1 MFVFTKNRII
11 DLRFVLLVISFSF
24 GFGQGFLQTSN
35 TSIVDGNG
43 NKVVLRGVALGGWL
57 VPEGYMFQIPG
68 SGSPTTIR
76 EKIVSL
82 VGEESTNEFYEK
94 FEKNYVQEQDI
105 KAIADWGFNSI
116 RLPLHYKN
124 FSPSKGE
131 YIEKGFTIIDS
142 LVSWCK
148 KYKLYLI
155 LDMHA
160 APGGQSPG
168 EIADAHGVAELWTKK
183 ENQDHL
189 IEIWGEIAKQYSNE
203 KTIGGYDLI
212 NEPVL
217 PNNMG
222 NKENRNLHLRIRNQ
236 IRKYD
241 QNHIIFVNGNWYS
254 TSFGGLTPAFDNN
267 MVWAFHKYWN
277 DVTIGTIQY
286 LINLSNE
293 TNTPLWLGEFGENS
307 NEWWARVIDLV
318 ESKGIGWNWW
328 TYKKYDTITTIAS
341 VPLTKN
347 YRRILDYWDGKTPK
361 PSQDICVSGL
371 MEMAEGLLLKNCEIR
386 RGVISSLLEKSYRKE
401 SRPFKNHVIPGEIAF
416 ADYDLG
422 ALGISYMDY
431 DYMRIGVGDQTSH
444 GNSGWSYR
452 NDGVDIESSN
462 DTTIIPY
469 SVGWT
474 QAGEFMNYTVNV
486 LKSGD
491 YTFSIRS
498 ASSAN
503 QGAIVIYSG
512 QEKIIDAVDL
522 PVTGGNQI
530 WINTEIG
537 EAYLSKGLQT
547 LKILIGRPKV
557 NLKLLKIESNEA
569 KNGLI
574 SFNHQIYPNPMS
586 NQLKIEYES
595 LFNTQINVAIYNING
610 QEIWATERRSRPG
623 ENQFIWLGTS
633 SKGRQVSSGIYFLT
647 LDDGNKTIQEK
658 ITIIR

>member
-1 MFVFTKNRII
+1 MFTKNKII
-11 DLRFVLLVISFSF
+11 NLRFVLLVIFFSS

-35 TSIVDGNG
+35 TSIIDGNG
-43 NKVVLRGVALGGWL
+43 NKVILRGVALGGWL

-76 EKIVSL
+76 EKIVNL
-82 VGEESTNEFYEK
+82 VGENSANEFYEK
-94 FEKNYVQEQDI
+94 FEQNYVQEQDI

-116 RLPLHYKN
+116 RLPLHYKV
-124 FSPSKGE
+124 FSPSKGV

-142 LVSWCK
+142 LVFWCK

-168 EIADAHGVAELWTKK
+168 EIADAHGVAELWTIK

-189 IEIWGEIAKQYSNE
+189 IEIWGEIAKRYSNE
-203 KTIGGYDLI
+203 ETIGGYDLI

-222 NKENRNLHLRIRNQ
+222 NKENRNLHFRIRNR

-241 QNHIIFVNGNWYS
+241 NHHIIFVNGNWYS
-254 TSFGGLTPAFDNN
+254 TSFGGLSPPFDSN
-267 MVWAFHKYWN
+267 MVWSFHKYWN

-347 YRRILDYWDGKTPK
+347 YRSILDYWGGKISK

-386 RGVISSLLEKSYRKE
+386 RGVISSLLEESYRKE
-401 SRPFKNHVIPGEIAF
+401 SRLFKNHVIPGEIAF

-422 ALGISYMDY
+422 ALGVSYMDY
-431 DYMRIGVGDQTSH
+431 DYMRTGVGDQTSH

-491 YTFSIRS
+491 YTFSVRS
-498 ASSAN
+498 SSSTN

-530 WINTEIG
+530 WIDTEIG

-547 LKILIGRPKV
+547 LKVLIGRPEV

-574 SFNHQIYPNPMS
+574 SFNHQIYPNPIS

-595 LFNTQINVAIYNING
+595 LFNTQINFAIYNING
-610 QEIWATERRSRPG
+610 QEIWATEKRSRPG
-623 ENQFIWLGTS
+623 KNQVIWLGTS
-633 SKGRQVSSGIYFLT
+633 SRGRQVSSGIYFLT
-647 LDDGNKTIQEK
+647 LDDGNQTIQEK

>member
-1 MFVFTKNRII
+1 MFTKNKII
-11 DLRFVLLVISFSF
+11 NLHFVLLVISFSS

-35 TSIVDGNG
+35 TNIINGNG

-57 VPEGYMFQIPG
+57 VPEGYMFQIHG

-82 VGEESTNEFYEK
+82 VGEESANEFYEK

-116 RLPLHYKN
+116 RLPMHYKN
-124 FSPSKGE
+124 FSPLKGK
-131 YIEKGFTIIDS
+131 YIDKGFTIIDS

-168 EIADAHGVAELWTKK
+168 EIADAHGVAELWTIK

-189 IEIWGEIAKQYSNE
+189 IEIWGEISKRYSNE
-203 KTIGGYDLI
+203 ETIGGYDLI

-217 PNNMG
+217 PNNMS
-222 NKENRNLHLRIRNQ
+222 NKENRNLHFRIRNR

-241 QNHIIFVNGNWYS
+241 NNHIIFVNGNWYS
-254 TSFGGLTPAFDNN
+254 TSFEGLSPPFDSN
-267 MVWAFHKYWN
+267 MVWSFHKYWN

-347 YRRILDYWDGKTPK
+347 YRSILDYWGGKISK

-386 RGVISSLLEKSYRKE
+386 RGVISSLLEVSYRKK
-401 SRPFKNHVIPGEIAF
+401 SKPFKNHLIPGEIAF

-422 ALGISYMDY
+422 ALGIAYMDY
-431 DYMRIGVGDQTSH
+431 DFMRTGVGDQTGH

-469 SVGWT
+469 NVGWT
-474 QAGEFMNYTVNV
+474 QSGEFMNYTVNV

-491 YTFSIRS
+491 YTFSVRS
-498 ASSAN
+498 SSSAK

-512 QEKIIDAVDL
+512 QKKIIDAVDL
-522 PVTGGNQI
+522 PVTGDNQI
-530 WINTEIG
+530 WIDTEIG

-547 LKILIGRPKV
+547 LKVLIGRPKV

-569 KNGLI
+569 KDGLI
-574 SFNHQIYPNPMS
+574 SFNHKIYPNPMS
-586 NQLKIEYES
+586 DQLIIEYES
-595 LFNTQINVAIYNING
+595 LFNTKINFSIYNING
-610 QEIWATERRSRPG
+610 QEIWSTVRRSSPG
-623 ENQFIWLGTS
+623 KNQVIWLGTS
-633 SKGRQVSSGIYFLT
+633 SGVRQVSSGIYFLT
-647 LDDGNKTIQEK
+647 LNDGIQTIQEK
-658 ITIIR
+658 ITLVR

>member
-1 MFVFTKNRII
+1 MFTKNKII
-11 DLRFVLLVISFSF
+11 NLHFVLLVISFSS
-24 GFGQGFLQTSN
+24 GFGQGYLQTSN
-35 TSIVDGNG
+35 TNIIDGNG
-43 NKVVLRGVALGGWL
+43 NKVILRGVALGGWL

-76 EKIVSL
+76 EKIVNL
-82 VGEESTNEFYEK
+82 VGENSANEFYEK
-94 FEKNYVQEQDI
+94 FEQNYVQEQDI

-116 RLPLHYKN
+116 RLPLHYK
-124 FSPSKGE
+124 FLSPSKDV

-168 EIADAHGVAELWTKK
+168 EIADAHGVAELWTIK

-189 IEIWGEIAKQYSNE
+189 IDIWGEIAKRYSNE

-286 LINLSNE
+286 LLNLSNQ

-341 VPLTKN
+341 VPITKN
-347 YRRILDYWDGKTPK
+347 YQAILDYWAGKIPK
-361 PSQDICVSGL
+361 PSQAVNVSGL
-371 MEMAEGLLLKNCEIR
+371 MEMAEGLLLENCEIR

-401 SRPFKNHVIPGEIAF
+401 SRPFKNHFIPGEIAF

-422 ALGISYMDY
+422 ALGVSYMDY
-431 DYMRIGVGDQTSH
+431 DYMRTGVGDQISG

-452 NDGVDIESSN
+452 NDGVDIESSS

-491 YTFSIRS
+491 YTFSVRS
-498 ASSAN
+498 SSSAN

-512 QEKIIDAVDL
+512 QEKIIDAVNL

-530 WINTEIG
+530 WIDTEIG

-547 LKILIGRPKV
+547 LKVLIGRPEV

-574 SFNHQIYPNPMS
+574 SFNHQIYPNPTS
-586 NQLKIEYES
+586 NQLIIEYES
-595 LFNTQINVAIYNING
+595 LFNTQINFAIYNING
-610 QEIWATERRSRPG
+610 QKIWATVRRSKPG
-623 ENQFIWLGTS
+623 KNQVIWSGTS

-647 LDDGNKTIQEK
+647 LDDSNKTIQEK
-658 ITIIR
+658 ITLIR

>member
-1 MFVFTKNRII
+1 MFTKNKII
-11 DLRFVLLVISFSF
+11 NLHFVLLVISFSS

-35 TSIVDGNG
+35 TNIINGNG

-76 EKIVSL
+76 EKIVNL
-82 VGEESTNEFYEK
+82 VGEESANEFYEK

-131 YIEKGFTIIDS
+131 YIDKGFTIIDS

-148 KYKLYLI
+148 KYKLYVI

-168 EIADAHGVAELWTKK
+168 EIADAHGVAELWTIK

-189 IEIWGEIAKQYSNE
+189 IEIWGEISKRYSNE
-203 KTIGGYDLI
+203 ETIGGYDLI

-222 NKENRNLHLRIRNQ
+222 NKENRNLHFRIRNR

-241 QNHIIFVNGNWYS
+241 NNHIIFVNGNWYS
-254 TSFGGLTPAFDNN
+254 TSFGGLSPPFDSN
-267 MVWAFHKYWN
+267 MVWSFHKYWN

-347 YRRILDYWDGKTPK
+347 YRSILDYWDGKISK
-361 PSQDICVSGL
+361 PSQEICVSGL

-386 RGVISSLLEKSYRKE
+386 RDVISSLLEVSYRKK
-401 SRPFKNHVIPGEIAF
+401 SKPFKNHLIPGEIAF

-422 ALGISYMDY
+422 ALGIAYMDY
-431 DYMRIGVGDQTSH
+431 DFMRTGVGEQTGH

-469 SVGWT
+469 NVGWT
-474 QAGEFMNYTVNV
+474 QSGEFMNYTVNV

-491 YTFSIRS
+491 YTFSVRS
-498 ASSAN
+498 SSSAK
-503 QGAIVIYSG
+503 QGVIVIYFG
-512 QEKIIDAVDL
+512 QKKIIDAVDL
-522 PVTGGNQI
+522 PITGGNQI
-530 WINTEIG
+530 WIDTEIG

-547 LKILIGRPKV
+547 LKVLIGRPEV

-569 KNGLI
+569 KDGLI
-574 SFNHQIYPNPMS
+574 SFNHKIYPNPMS
-586 NQLKIEYES
+586 DQLIIEYES
-595 LFNTQINVAIYNING
+595 LFNTKIDFSIYNING
-610 QEIWATERRSRPG
+610 QEIWSTVRRSSPG
-623 ENQFIWLGTS
+623 KNQVIWLGTS
-633 SKGRQVSSGIYFLT
+633 SGVRQVSSGIYFLT
-647 LDDGNKTIQEK
+647 LNDGIQTIQEK
-658 ITIIR
+658 ITLVR

>member
-1 MFVFTKNRII
+1 
-11 DLRFVLLVISFSF
+11 
-24 GFGQGFLQTSN
+24 
-35 TSIVDGNG
+35 
-43 NKVVLRGVALGGWL
+43 
-57 VPEGYMFQIPG
+57 
-68 SGSPTTIR
+68 
-76 EKIVSL
+76 
-82 VGEESTNEFYEK
+82 
-94 FEKNYVQEQDI
+94 
-105 KAIADWGFNSI
+105 
-116 RLPLHYKN
+116 
-124 FSPSKGE
+124 
-131 YIEKGFTIIDS
+131 
-142 LVSWCK
+142 
-148 KYKLYLI
+148 
-155 LDMHA
+155 
-160 APGGQSPG
+160 
-168 EIADAHGVAELWTKK
+168 
-183 ENQDHL
+183 
-189 IEIWGEIAKQYSNE
+189 
-203 KTIGGYDLI
+203 
-212 NEPVL
+212 
-217 PNNMG
+217 
-222 NKENRNLHLRIRNQ
+222 
-236 IRKYD
+236 
-241 QNHIIFVNGNWYS
+241 
-254 TSFGGLTPAFDNN
+254 
-267 MVWAFHKYWN
+267 
-277 DVTIGTIQY
+277 
-286 LINLSNE
+286 
-293 TNTPLWLGEFGENS
+293 
-307 NEWWARVIDLV
+307 
-318 ESKGIGWNWW
+318 
-328 TYKKYDTITTIAS
+328 
-341 VPLTKN
+341 
-347 YRRILDYWDGKTPK
+347 
-361 PSQDICVSGL
+361 

-431 DYMRIGVGDQTSH
+431 DYMRTGVGDQTSH

-491 YTFSIRS
+491 YTFSVRS

-595 LFNTQINVAIYNING
+595 LFNTQINFAIYNING